1 VRQQAISAGPER
13 DDAPRLTREI
23 AERAQLALGDKVIRE
38 ADPPLGRRR
47 GRPPKAEGE
56 RKEAV
61 SLRLSPDVL
70 AYFRAGGE
78 GWQTRINE
86 ALAGVVGQTAQ
97 EAREGARVVEE
108 REGYRLGDEKKA
120 GGEGERLR

>member
-1 VRQQAISAGPER
+1 MKEKSTISTGPEGLER

-23 AERAQLALGDKVIRE
+23 ADRAELAIGGRVIRE

-47 GRPPKAEGE
+47 GRPPKPEGE

-61 SLRLSPDVL
+61 SLRLDPGVL
-70 AYFRAGGE
+70 AWFRAGGE

-86 ALAGVVGQTAQ
+86 ALERYVRAA
-97 EAREGARVVEE
+97 AWSRVAKEWEE
-108 REGYRLGDEKKA
+108 YH
-120 GGEGERLR
+120 GEGKDRDDGR

>member
-1 VRQQAISAGPER
+1 MNGKSTISTGPEEGEGR

-23 AERAQLALGDKVIRE
+23 AERAQLAIGERVIRE

-47 GRPPKAEGE
+47 GRPPKPEGE

-61 SLRLSPDVL
+61 SIRLDRDVL

-86 ALAGVVGQTAQ
+86 ALAAHVDAGH
-97 EAREGARVVEE
+97 
-108 REGYRLGDEKKA
+108 RLGKA
-120 GGEGERLR
+120 GERR